1 MSNEKTY
8 YLREDKTE
16 KPHNNKKTLGTSS
29 DKRNPFIM
37 LGLYLMGHSK
47 KLYQQKLYQELMQ
60 KLPCLVILFYLA
72 NQLFDHAR
80 RVLNEPFL
88 RFYGDKAKPR
98 ILLTSKNELPK

>member
-1 MSNEKTY
+1 
-8 YLREDKTE
+8 
-16 KPHNNKKTLGTSS
+16 
-29 DKRNPFIM
+29 
-37 LGLYLMGHSK
+37 
-47 KLYQQKLYQELMQ
+47 MQ

-98 ILLTSKNELPK
+98 ILLILKNELPK